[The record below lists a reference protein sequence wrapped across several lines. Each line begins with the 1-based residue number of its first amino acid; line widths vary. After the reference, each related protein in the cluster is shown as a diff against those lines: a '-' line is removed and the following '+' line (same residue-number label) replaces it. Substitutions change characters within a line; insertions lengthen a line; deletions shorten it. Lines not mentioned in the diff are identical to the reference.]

1 MTRRVY
7 RCVLGGFVRFV
18 DRTASGRLSQ
28 ATIQHWLQ
36 DRTRVWPR
44 HLILHRARLVDRFLD
59 WAVEHRK
66 LSVNPLAELRKSYSP
81 HTAPIIRALLSADPP
96 AELERIRPVPRFSS
110 HLGQLLQSTDALWA
124 FELTVGISFVLTVSF

>member
-1 MTRRVY
+1 MRKLFTAAVVDQYVGHLSVRTAMTRHVY

-18 DRTASGRLSQ
+18 NRAASGRLSQ

-36 DRTRVWPR
+36 DRCRVWPR

-66 LSVNPLAELRKSYSP
+66 LSVNPLAELRKNYSP
-81 HTAPIIRALLSADPP
+81 HTAPIIRALLSAY
-96 AELERIRPVPRFSS
+96 
-110 HLGQLLQSTDALWA
+110 LLSWKESVLSLVFQATL
-124 FELTVGISFVLTVSF
+124 VGS